1 MDGIYSLI
9 DKSCILLDKPMQ
21 SIDEIIKALTDQLNK
36 SMPNIASTELMD
48 KVVKE
53 GFHTTCMGNKC
64 AITHARC
71 SSMEKSL
78 IAVMRLKFEIN
89 LQPHDKENV
98 KLIFL
103 LVGPQKSSSYH
114 LKILSRLARILSH
127 EPFRE
132 GLLKAPDAE
141 SFFNLIKQEEK

>member
-1 MDGIYSLI
+1 MNGIYSLI
-9 DKSCILLDKPMQ
+9 NKSCILLDKQMN
-21 SIDEIIKALTDQLNK
+21 SIDEIIKTLTNQLNK
-36 SMPNIASTELMD
+36 SMPDIASTEFMN
-48 KVVKE
+48 KVIKD

-78 IAVMRLKFEIN
+78 IAVMRLKPEIN
-89 LQPHDKENV
+89 LQAPDKKNV

-127 EPFRE
+127 ESFRE
-132 GLLKAPDAE
+132 NLFNTPDAE
-141 SFFNLIKQEEK
+141 SFLNLIKQEEQ

>member
-9 DKSCILLDKPMQ
+9 DKSSILLDKPMQ
-21 SIDEIIKALTDQLNK
+21 SIDEIIKVLTNQLSK
-36 SMPNIASTELMD
+36 SMPDIASTVLMD
-48 KVVKE
+48 KVVKD

-78 IAVMRLKFEIN
+78 IAVMRLKPEIN
-89 LQPHDKENV
+89 LKAQDKKNV

-127 EPFRE
+127 KPFRE
-132 GLLKAPDAE
+132 GLFNAPDAE
-141 SFFNLIKQEEK
+141 NFLELIKQEEK

>member
-1 MDGIYSLI
+1 MYGIYSLI
-9 DKSCILLDKPMQ
+9 DKSCILLDKQMH
-21 SIDEIIKALTDQLNK
+21 SIDEIIKTLTNQLNK

-48 KVVKE
+48 KVVKD

-71 SSMEKSL
+71 ISMEKSL
-78 IAVMRLKFEIN
+78 IAVMRLKPEIN
-89 LQPHDKENV
+89 LQALDKKNV

-127 EPFRE
+127 ESFRE
-132 GLLKAPDAE
+132 GLFNAPDAE
-141 SFFNLIKQEEK
+141 SFFNLIKQEEQ